1 MCLFVITVKEE
12 RIMAAIKNDSR
23 KRGGRK
29 VKKIYDESNRD
40 TEGTFVTLMVH
51 SWSIQT
57 RNHLIS
63 LEGIC

>member
-1 MCLFVITVKEE
+1 
-12 RIMAAIKNDSR
+12 MAAIKNDSR

-51 SWSIQT
+51 SWSIRT